1 MDWISHVK
9 AVQKKKGIS
18 YKEALKVASSSY
30 KKKGAKKAPKKMSEK
45 KKGKM

>member
-18 YKEALKVASSSY
+18 YKEAELSMYLDILSQAL
-30 KKKGAKKAPKKMSEK
+30 
-45 KKGKM
+45 